1 MNNMLKYID
10 AGYCLFMAIL
20 IYNVFS
26 LDRWFEK
33 SVWWALVI
41 IVIYYAIYFI
51 TRLIIVPMLFHGKLK
66 GMEAL
71 CIIAAQA
78 VIIAALTYDKPGWP
92 FDILT
97 DDHTQAFAAIT
108 HQRAWLLFLNIQ
120 SFALAI
126 GLLNQVNR
134 QHLQLLEAE
143 HERDKTSLLLFR
155 AQLNPHFLYNTLN
168 SLYSL
173 IVTNQGQKA
182 EEAFVKL
189 ADMTRYTS
197 RISQYEKV
205 AVGEEVD
212 YLRNYIAL
220 QQMRMEHPEHIRFSY
235 SSEKP
240 DAVIAPMLLTTFVGN
255 ALKYGTQTGSAG
267 DVTISLHVDA
277 RGKLL
282 LSTSNPISP
291 PSALSEKTSAGTG
304 IENCRR
310 RLKLLYPN
318 RHQLDISEHDNQ
330 FDVLLQ
336 MQL

>member
-1 MNNMLKYID
+1 MKNMLKYID
-10 AGYCLFMAIL
+10 AGYCVFMAIL

-33 SVWWALVI
+33 SVWWSLVI

-197 RISQYEKV
+197 RFSQHEKV

-220 QQMRMEHPEHIRFSY
+220 TVERDIILQSVWGNDSY
-235 SSEKP
+235 ANSLALNVQITYLRK
-240 DAVIAPMLLTTFVGN
+240 MLEADT
-255 ALKYGTQTGSAG
+255 SISI
-267 DVTISLHVDA
+267 ISLKK
-277 RGKLL
+277 RGY
-282 LSTSNPISP
+282 
-291 PSALSEKTSAGTG
+291 
-304 IENCRR
+304 
-310 RLKLLYPN
+310 RLEV
-318 RHQLDISEHDNQ
+318 I
-330 FDVLLQ
+330 
-336 MQL
+336 